1 MDSINGSVSCYN
13 TKLFFKKQI
22 LICQEAEGF
31 RRILILTFSSFFSLL
46 QFHFGNFFIFLYL
59 RLYVIAQYVKTILEV
74 GRVCWHSGMGDLQR
88 QHWEHQDQQVQK
100 QKTLYI
106 CIVTWARMVW
116 SKSRSNF
123 ENKGKTENCDVTAA
137 SFWNFAKF
145 GRY

>member
-1 MDSINGSVSCYN
+1 MDQSHAN

-31 RRILILTFSSFFSLL
+31 QRILILTFSSFFSLL

-100 QKTLYI
+100 QKTLYMYCHMSEDGGLI
-106 CIVTWARMVW
+106 QVQVQ
-116 SKSRSNF
+116 
-123 ENKGKTENCDVTAA
+123 
-137 SFWNFAKF
+137 FWK
-145 GRY
+145 